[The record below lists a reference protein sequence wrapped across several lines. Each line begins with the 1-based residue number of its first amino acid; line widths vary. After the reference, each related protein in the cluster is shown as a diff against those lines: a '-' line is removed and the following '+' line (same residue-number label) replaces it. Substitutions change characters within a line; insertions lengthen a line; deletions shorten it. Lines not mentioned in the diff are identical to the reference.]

1 MISARLEG
9 AEPIQ
14 DGSRGFQRGS
24 DSSRSFR
31 RAKNFSPL
39 EKFISRSH
47 RVRQTNAP
55 APCNHSSAR
64 YASCVFRFRVSN
76 RTVDNCQ
83 NMSVFVSPYIA
94 PCLLFFSAWLPLCF
108 LSRSVFVFFGLTR
121 SDCVPVW
128 SACFCVRAL
137 ACLPANTPA
146 SCFHCLPA

>member
-1 MISARLEG
+1 MQNRFRTDRVVFSMVPIPLARFIEQKIFLRLKNSYFTF
-9 AEPIQ
+9 AP
-14 DGSRGFQRGS
+14 RP
-24 DSSRSFR
+24 
-31 RAKNFSPL
+31 AKRTLP
-39 EKFISRSH
+39 R
-47 RVRQTNAP
+47 

-64 YASCVFRFRVSN
+64 YASCVFRFWVSN
-76 RTVDNCQ
+76 SSVDNCQ

>member
-1 MISARLEG
+1 MQNRFRTDRVVFSVVRIPLARFVGQKIFL
-9 AEPIQ
+9 
-14 DGSRGFQRGS
+14 RLKN
-24 DSSRSFR
+24 SFHVR
-31 RAKNFSPL
+31 TAS
-39 EKFISRSH
+39 
-47 RVRQTNAP
+47 RQTNAP